1 MSRFDTTNLNKRL
14 RWWNCGD
21 YCFFEPKQNRILT
34 DDTRTPL
41 DELLETACN
50 MGFIEDDILMLLEEG
65 FCEEEVEAMLNSP
78 GLFYRTLMEE
88 IYAPME
94 Y

>member
-1 MSRFDTTNLNKRL
+1 M
-14 RWWNCGD
+14 
-21 YCFFEPKQNRILT
+21 
-34 DDTRTPL
+34 RTPL
-41 DELLETACN
+41 DGLLETACN

-65 FCEEEVEAMLNSP
+65 FCEEEIEAMLNSP

>member
-1 MSRFDTTNLNKRL
+1 M
-14 RWWNCGD
+14 
-21 YCFFEPKQNRILT
+21 
-34 DDTRTPL
+34 RTPL

-50 MGFIEDDILMLLEEG
+50 MGFIEDDILMLLEGG
-65 FCEEEVEAMLNSP
+65 FCEEEIEAMLNSP

>member
-1 MSRFDTTNLNKRL
+1 
-14 RWWNCGD
+14 
-21 YCFFEPKQNRILT
+21 
-34 DDTRTPL
+34 
-41 DELLETACN
+41 
-50 MGFIEDDILMLLEEG
+50 MLLEGG
-65 FCEEEVEAMLNSP
+65 FCEEEIEAMLNSS